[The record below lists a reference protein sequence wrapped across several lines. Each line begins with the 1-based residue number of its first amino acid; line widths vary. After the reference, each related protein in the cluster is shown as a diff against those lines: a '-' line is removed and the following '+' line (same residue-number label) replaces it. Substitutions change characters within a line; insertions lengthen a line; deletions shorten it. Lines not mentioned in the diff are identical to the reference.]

1 MSYCTLNDLI
11 DAYTERD
18 IIQLTDRI
26 NKPPT
31 TINTELVDKAIDD
44 ADGEINLYLMAR
56 YKLPLATVPSA
67 VRKIAVTLAY
77 RNLHA
82 KISEDHAAQK
92 AADAKVKLLEGLA
105 KGLLSLGVDS
115 AGAAMP
121 INNTVQITPGRNDWE
136 RGKY

>member
-11 DAYTERD
+11 DAYSERD
-18 IIQLTDRI
+18 IIQLTDRT

-31 TINTELVDKAIDD
+31 TIDTELVNKAIDD

-67 VRKIAVTLAY
+67 VRKIAVVLAY
-77 RNLHA
+77 RNLHS
-82 KISEDHAAQK
+82 KINDEHPAQQAAHRQG
-92 AADAKVKLLEGLA
+92 KLLEGIA
-105 KGLLSLGVDS
+105 KGWMSLGIDP

-121 INNTVQITPGRNDWE
+121 INDTVRITPGRN
-136 RGKY
+136 

>member
-18 IIQLTDRI
+18 IIQLTDRT

-31 TINTELVDKAIDD
+31 TINTELVDKAIAD

-56 YKLPLATVPSA
+56 YKLPLASVPHTI
-67 VRKIAVTLAY
+67 RRIAVVLAY
-77 RNLHA
+77 RNLHS
-82 KISEDHAAQK
+82 KIDDEHAAQQ
-92 AADAKVKLLEGLA
+92 AARRQSKLLDGIA
-105 KGLLSLGVDS
+105 TGKLSLGIDP